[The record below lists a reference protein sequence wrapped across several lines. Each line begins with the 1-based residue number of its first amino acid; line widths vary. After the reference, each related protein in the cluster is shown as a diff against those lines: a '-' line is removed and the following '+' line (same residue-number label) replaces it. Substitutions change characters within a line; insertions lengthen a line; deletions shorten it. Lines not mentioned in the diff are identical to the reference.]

1 MHGAFSLGARLA
13 DHLGFALSR
22 FNNKP
27 QAQAHSGSEWIFG
40 LDFVLAVMHY
50 PFFAVPM
57 KA

>member
-1 MHGAFSLGARLA
+1 MVLSLEVFRLA

-40 LDFVLAVMHY
+40 SDFVLAVMHY